1 MSAAG
6 NGRLAGR
13 TAIVTGAAHGER
25 AALGVA
31 FAKALAREGA
41 KVAVADIKDT
51 SDVAR
56 EIEAEGGQAL
66 SLRVDVTQE
75 AQINEMVARTI
86 ERFGSLEIL
95 VNNAALGS
103 NIPPVA
109 VTDLTVEEWDKLM
122 AVNVRGPFL
131 CVKAAVHQMQKQ
143 KYGKIINIA
152 STTMMTGLTH
162 RLHYTSAKGAILG
175 MTRSLAGELGV
186 DGIRVNAT
194 AFGLV
199 NSNLT
204 EESFRKNPKREAD
217 MLGKRALPI
226 HYRAEDL
233 GATIVYLASADSD
246 HMTGQCLVVDAGE
259 HYY

>member
-1 MSAAG
+1 MNASG
-6 NGRLAGR
+6 NGRLVGR

-25 AALGVA
+25 ASLGVA

-41 KVAVADIKDT
+41 KVVVADIKDT

-56 EIEAEGGQAL
+56 EIEADGGHAW
-66 SLRVDVTQE
+66 SFRVDVTQE

-86 ERFGSLEIL
+86 ERFGTLEIL

-103 NIPPVA
+103 NIPAVA
-109 VTDLTVEEWDKLM
+109 VTELTVEEWDKLM

-131 CVKAAVHQMQKQ
+131 CVKASVHQMRKQ
-143 KYGKIINIA
+143 GYGKIINIA
-152 STTMMTGLTH
+152 STTMMTGRANPRTN
-162 RLHYTSAKGAILG
+162 TSAKGAILG
-175 MTRSLAGELGV
+175 MTRSLAGELGK
-186 DGIRVNAT
+186 DGIRVNAV

-199 NSNLT
+199 NSALT
-204 EESFRKNPKREAD
+204 EESFRKNPEREAQ